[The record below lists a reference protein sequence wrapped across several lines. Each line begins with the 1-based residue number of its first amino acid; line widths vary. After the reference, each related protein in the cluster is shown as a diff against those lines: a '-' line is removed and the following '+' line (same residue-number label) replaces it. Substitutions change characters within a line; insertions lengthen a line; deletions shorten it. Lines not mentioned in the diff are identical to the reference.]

1 MGGIPHGATQNN
13 LRDEFSKVGEAQRAG
28 VDGMCH
34 AIADHGTKMHQDAPR
49 YGAWSCQFKMSHL
62 ELCASRPNEGEFQPF
77 SVRIRHVI

>member
-13 LRDEFSKVGEAQRAG
+13 LRDEFSKVGEAQRVG
-28 VDGMCH
+28 VDGL
-34 AIADHGTKMHQDAPR
+34 AIVPWHQDAPR
-49 YGAWSCQFKMSHL
+49 CRISA